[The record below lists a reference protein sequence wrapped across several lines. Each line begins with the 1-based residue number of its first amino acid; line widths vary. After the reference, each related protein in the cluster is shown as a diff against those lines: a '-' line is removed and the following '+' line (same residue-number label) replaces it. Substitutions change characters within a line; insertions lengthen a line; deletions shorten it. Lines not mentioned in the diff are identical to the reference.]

1 MIARLRGE
9 VVEAGTNRLVVMCH
23 GVGYEVFV
31 PETVAAELGVLGET
45 VDLHTRMVV
54 REDDQSLY
62 GFATEREKRLFELLR
77 EVKGCG
83 PKASLSVISAL
94 GESGAVE
101 AIGHADTR
109 AITAA
114 QGVGPRLADRIV
126 LELKDKVFEL
136 SALPGSTRSGR
147 AVTATLPTDELAE
160 ALIAL
165 GYRRGE
171 IEEAARFARE
181 QSDEVGDQIKI
192 ALRRLSQ

>member
-9 VVEAGTNRLVVMCH
+9 IVEASANRLVVMCH
-23 GVGYEVFV
+23 GVGYELFV
-31 PETVAAELGVLGET
+31 PETVAAELGVIGET

-62 GFATEREKRLFELLR
+62 GFASEREKRLFELLR

-83 PKASLSVISAL
+83 PKASLAVISAL
-94 GESGAVE
+94 GESGATE
-101 AIGHADTR
+101 AIARADTR

-114 QGVGPRLADRIV
+114 PGVGPKLADRIV
-126 LELKDKVFEL
+126 LELKDKVLEL
-136 SALPGSTRSGR
+136 HALPGSKRSDR
-147 AVTATLPTDELAE
+147 AAFASSPTDELTE

-165 GYRRGE
+165 GYRRNE
-171 IEEAARFARE
+171 IEEASRIARE
-181 QSDEVGDQIKI
+181 HSEDLEDQLKI